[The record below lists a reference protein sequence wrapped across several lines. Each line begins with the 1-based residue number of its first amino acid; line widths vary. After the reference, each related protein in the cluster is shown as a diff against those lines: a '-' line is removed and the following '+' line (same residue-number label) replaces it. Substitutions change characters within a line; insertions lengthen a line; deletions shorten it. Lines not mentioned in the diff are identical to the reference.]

1 MYVLGTT
8 LGLYMTNSIFTTVWG
23 ICYCLLKSYYYI
35 CSLFKQLSVNSNAAR
50 LQSMLL
56 ICCKMCTK
64 RYSSKRCSQCK
75 ESEATELWQRQ
86 IRSSQVGDAWVK
98 CSGETQPLSLLRGFL
113 LQRGVGALHHL
124 TFFKAKKKKAINEKD
139 QQFHGEEAVK
149 DHLWVN

>member
-86 IRSSQVGDAWVK
+86 IRSSQVGEHLSKVLRRDTASLSAQRLPSAAW
-98 CSGETQPLSLLRGFL
+98 GG
-113 LQRGVGALHHL
+113 GAPPSDI
-124 TFFKAKKKKAINEKD
+124 F
-139 QQFHGEEAVK
+139 QG
-149 DHLWVN
+149 